1 MDANSNPAV
10 SSKLLSHPFITC
22 AAAGA
27 MLSVPFFD
35 GRLFFLAFPALILFM
50 YALFSRPRRLFA
62 LCFVFAFLFHLLLY
76 SFFVFLYPLDWFGLS
91 DAESAAVVVL
101 AALGIPAVHSL
112 LFALIFM
119 LSRFMPRRRMLMP
132 FFAASLWVVFEWVL
146 SLGQLA
152 FPWGRLAVSQYLFLP
167 MIQTASLFGAYF
179 IAFVMVV
186 SCAFFA
192 LFAVAPRRSALAAG
206 CIVLAGN
213 ILAGTLMMSI
223 PADTDVTVKAAVVQG
238 NIPSDEKWDK
248 ERAQDIFNTYV
259 SLAEEAAQNGA
270 SFILLPE
277 SAVPVQFTEGGA
289 LHTAYAEITEEYGC
303 TIVTGAIF
311 KDDKSEYNSV
321 IAIFPDG
328 SLSERYVK
336 RHIVP
341 FGEFMPYEDVLKR
354 AFPFLEELNIGYSD
368 CVQGT
373 ESTVIDVCG
382 IPAGPLVCYDSI
394 FASLSADSV
403 KNGAKLLAVVTNDSW
418 YKDSA
423 ALSQHMAH
431 SVLRAVE
438 NGTYTVRAANTGIS
452 CIIAPNGSIITMTEP
467 ETRSVAYADVGAA
480 TRRTLYSYIGDVLLY
495 VCIAYV
501 ACTACVFIFIKI
513 RKRIVEKHE
522 GNKAV

>member
-1 MDANSNPAV
+1 
-10 SSKLLSHPFITC
+10 
-22 AAAGA
+22 
-27 MLSVPFFD
+27 
-35 GRLFFLAFPALILFM
+35 
-50 YALFSRPRRLFA
+50 
-62 LCFVFAFLFHLLLY
+62 
-76 SFFVFLYPLDWFGLS
+76 
-91 DAESAAVVVL
+91 
-101 AALGIPAVHSL
+101 
-112 LFALIFM
+112 
-119 LSRFMPRRRMLMP
+119 
-132 FFAASLWVVFEWVL
+132 
-146 SLGQLA
+146 
-152 FPWGRLAVSQYLFLP
+152 

-186 SCAFFA
+186 SCAFCP
-192 LFAVAPRRSALAAG
+192 VCRGPAPQRSCRRLYSA
-206 CIVLAGN
+206 CRQY
-213 ILAGTLMMSI
+213 
-223 PADTDVTVKAAVVQG
+223 PCRHADDVDPCRYGRDGQSGRRTGQHPVRR
-238 NIPSDEKWDK
+238 KWDK

-403 KNGAKLLAVVTNDSW
+403 KTARSFLPWLQTI
-418 YKDSA
+418 
-423 ALSQHMAH
+423 
-431 SVLRAVE
+431 R
-438 NGTYTVRAANTGIS
+438 GT
-452 CIIAPNGSIITMTEP
+452 
-467 ETRSVAYADVGAA
+467 
-480 TRRTLYSYIGDVLLY
+480 
-495 VCIAYV
+495 
-501 ACTACVFIFIKI
+501 KI
-513 RKRIVEKHE
+513 PPR
-522 GNKAV
+522 

>member
-1 MDANSNPAV
+1 
-10 SSKLLSHPFITC
+10 
-22 AAAGA
+22 
-27 MLSVPFFD
+27 
-35 GRLFFLAFPALILFM
+35 
-50 YALFSRPRRLFA
+50 
-62 LCFVFAFLFHLLLY
+62 
-76 SFFVFLYPLDWFGLS
+76 
-91 DAESAAVVVL
+91 
-101 AALGIPAVHSL
+101 
-112 LFALIFM
+112 
-119 LSRFMPRRRMLMP
+119 MLMP
-132 FFAASLWVVFEWVL
+132 FFAASLWVVFEWAL

-213 ILAGTLMMSI
+213 ILAGTLLMSI

-248 ERAQDIFNTYV
+248 ERAKDIFNTYV

-354 AFPFLEELNIGYSD
+354 VFPFLEELNIGYSD

>member
-1 MDANSNPAV
+1 MY
-10 SSKLLSHPFITC
+10 
-22 AAAGA
+22 
-27 MLSVPFFD
+27 
-35 GRLFFLAFPALILFM
+35 PAL
-50 YALFSRPRRLFA
+50 
-62 LCFVFAFLFHLLLY
+62 
-76 SFFVFLYPLDWFGLS
+76 
-91 DAESAAVVVL
+91 
-101 AALGIPAVHSL
+101 
-112 LFALIFM
+112 
-119 LSRFMPRRRMLMP
+119 
-132 FFAASLWVVFEWVL
+132 
-146 SLGQLA
+146 
-152 FPWGRLAVSQYLFLP
+152 
-167 MIQTASLFGAYF
+167 
-179 IAFVMVV
+179 
-186 SCAFFA
+186 FFA

-213 ILAGTLMMSI
+213 ILAGTLLMSI

-438 NGTYTVRAANTGIS
+438 NGTYTVPCGQYGNIMHNRAERKHNHHDRAGNAFRRICGRRRGNTQDALFIHRRRIALCLH
-452 CIIAPNGSIITMTEP
+452 CICRVYGMC
-467 ETRSVAYADVGAA
+467 V
-480 TRRTLYSYIGDVLLY
+480 YIY
-495 VCIAYV
+495 QN
-501 ACTACVFIFIKI
+501 K
-513 RKRIVEKHE
+513 EKDS
-522 GNKAV
+522 GKT